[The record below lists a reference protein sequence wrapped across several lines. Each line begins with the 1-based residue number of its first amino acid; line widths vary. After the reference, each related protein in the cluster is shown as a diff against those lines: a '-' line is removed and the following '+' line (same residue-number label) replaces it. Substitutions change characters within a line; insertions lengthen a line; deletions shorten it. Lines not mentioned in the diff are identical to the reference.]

1 LGECTK
7 IHEYAL
13 RADYE
18 RAASTRDL
26 YYEMDVSMIIKKKT
40 MIFLGFFSV
49 LIKGVRYVK

>member
-26 YYEMDVSMIIKKKT
+26 YYEMDVSMIIKKK
-40 MIFLGFFSV
+40 LWVFFV